1 MRVLTTKVVNLL
13 SMMDKLDSKLPAGSL
28 FIPSANSY
36 EVRVP
41 IACTPG
47 RHRKNTHSV
56 CTHGDLTGI
65 KGKKLVL
72 AVQHGNE

>member
-1 MRVLTTKVVNLL
+1 MTL
-13 SMMDKLDSKLPAGSL
+13 
-28 FIPSANSY
+28 
-36 EVRVP
+36 
-41 IACTPG
+41 G
-47 RHRKNTHSV
+47 RHRKNTRSV

>member
-1 MRVLTTKVVNLL
+1 MTL
-13 SMMDKLDSKLPAGSL
+13 
-28 FIPSANSY
+28 
-36 EVRVP
+36 
-41 IACTPG
+41 G
-47 RHRKNTHSV
+47 RRRKNTHSV